1 MEEVQNPFFN
11 EPAPKKTS
19 KFIILLQIVSVLTVI
34 FLITWILLLE
44 QNQVKGPSMQPN
56 FVTGQFLLTNRIPSI
71 VGPNVAST
79 IGIDYQRG
87 DVVVFQKPGLE
98 DFVKRVIALPG
109 ETIRISEGRIIING
123 KMLEEKYIAETV
135 YTNGGDLIRENGNEV
150 RVPQGYYALIGDNR
164 PQSNDSRYGS
174 IGFIDRSWIKG
185 KVILRIWP
193 FDTFGF
199 IPQGS
204 YSLNN

>member
-1 MEEVQNPFFN
+1 
-11 EPAPKKTS
+11 
-19 KFIILLQIVSVLTVI
+19 
-34 FLITWILLLE
+34 
-44 QNQVKGPSMQPN
+44 
-56 FVTGQFLLTNRIPSI
+56 LLTNRIPSI